1 MTDFKLIFTG
11 RVKGEEGKLARIAA
25 SRRAENKDMAI
36 LRLFEAYTDIRII
49 SVEELPDAEL
59 IRAGHGH
66 AAGGSELRPLGRA

>member
-1 MTDFKLIFTG
+1 MAEFKIIFTG

-25 SRRAENKDMAI
+25 SRRAENKDMAV
-36 LRLFEAYTDIRII
+36 LRLFETYTDICII

-66 AAGGSELRPLGRA
+66 AAGGVELRPLGRA

>member
-1 MTDFKLIFTG
+1 MAEFKIIFSG

-59 IRAGHGH
+59 IRTGHGH
-66 AAGGSELRPLGRA
+66 AAGGAELRALGRA